1 MIESK
6 LSKKVL
12 LLNSSYE
19 PLSIINCKKAI
30 IMLLVDKVEYIE
42 KLSLSISSEKIIMP
56 IPSVVKLKSYIFLKR
71 RQLALS
77 RKNIFKRDLFK
88 CQYCG
93 RDNTELTLDHVIP
106 KQKGGTDTWDNLVSA
121 CSNCN
126 FEKGNKLIKE
136 TNMTLIKKPKQP
148 NYLMYLQ
155 NHVGSEYKSWK
166 QYLYMN

>member
-1 MIESK
+1 MIHSK
-6 LSKKVL
+6 LSRKVL

-30 IMLLVDKVEYIE
+30 IMLLIDKVEYIE

-71 RQLALS
+71 RELALS
-77 RKNIFKRDLFK
+77 RKNVFKRDLFI

-93 RDNTELTLDHVIP
+93 KTNTELTLDHVIP
-106 KQKGGTDTWDNLVSA
+106 KQKGGRDSWDNLVSA
-121 CSNCN
+121 CNNCN
-126 FEKGNKLIKE
+126 FKKGNKLIKE

-155 NHVGSEYKSWK
+155 TYVGNEYKSWK

>member
-71 RQLALS
+71 RQLAL
-77 RKNIFKRDLFK
+77 
-88 CQYCG
+88 
-93 RDNTELTLDHVIP
+93 
-106 KQKGGTDTWDNLVSA
+106 
-121 CSNCN
+121 
-126 FEKGNKLIKE
+126 
-136 TNMTLIKKPKQP
+136 
-148 NYLMYLQ
+148 
-155 NHVGSEYKSWK
+155 
-166 QYLYMN
+166 